1 MDLLEY
7 AFKRNSNPI
16 GRQKYEQK
24 RKKNRITIINL
35 KTNKMEAVVAGN
47 TVNLT
52 EDGYLVDFSQWT
64 KEIGTEIAKQE
75 GIEMTDRHWEVIKWI
90 QEQVKADNALSVRGI
105 KKSGVLDIKEFYALF
120 PGGPLKL
127 STKIAGVP
135 KPKSCI

>member
-1 MDLLEY
+1 
-7 AFKRNSNPI
+7 
-16 GRQKYEQK
+16 
-24 RKKNRITIINL
+24 
-35 KTNKMEAVVAGN
+35 MEAVVAGYKL
-47 TVNLT
+47 NLT
-52 EDGYLVDFSQWT
+52 EDGYLTDFSQWT
-64 KEIGTEIAKQE
+64 KEIGSEIAKQE

-90 QEQVKADNALSVRGI
+90 QEQVKAGNALSVRGI